1 MCGFRR
7 DPMESHLKVWRV
19 CVGGGKREVGAQN
32 ADGLKASMRQN
43 NLDFSIGVG
52 WGSGLIFSGLD
63 TIWVDFL
70 QHSTIQ
76 ENKITYVAV
85 FVSI

>member
-1 MCGFRR
+1 M
-7 DPMESHLKVWRV
+7 
-19 CVGGGKREVGAQN
+19 GGGKREVGAQN

-63 TIWVDFL
+63 TI
-70 QHSTIQ
+70 
-76 ENKITYVAV
+76 
-85 FVSI
+85 